1 MKRFFTTGEKH
12 TFSQNRAMVLNTLK
26 SIEQNF
32 FVRSYSYLDEIVNP
46 DNSTNNEKAH
56 AFAKRLVD
64 GIQDEICGHQ
74 RDMYES
80 FLYCAFICM
89 ERNLLPS
96 FENVVALARNTEI
109 YWLNKQKITPE
120 ILAKDKFLP
129 RFGLSGIICR
139 LSATMNGEWLPE
151 EEYVVGEPNY
161 YDFCKRFGYGTFC
174 RAVGQ
179 DYSISEENSDEIFE
193 RYRDEWDAA
202 IAMTIP
208 DEQDFFASY
217 RYFLDLFYERRRWF
231 KAEDIRKMFDIYLF
245 TEGKSV
251 LATTDSRL
259 NKLISD
265 LHDIDSDILDERDLL
280 ECAEDAEDITTLK
293 NSLSVFDMLKKQ
305 DTWINDS
312 TRYINEMLNGMNIN
326 YHSLITGSTLEETD
340 TRIRRLIGLI
350 TEKGIKKTWDISD
363 EEEEMLYCFFY
374 CALWE
379 GLTIH
384 GKSGNSKTTFGELI
398 HRADMAVHFY
408 RYSNLP
414 LGTDLLGGITRAVKR
429 TVPDDTEVHFEHDD
443 DANEKFDAELFDK
456 NEYIARANRLRDI
469 LRAQSENNP
478 PLPSLDHNSYLYDF
492 QSLISTAIKSFL
504 YSSGLTAFS
513 FGNDFENISV
523 DIRTAI
529 RKIEKVSNRMR
540 FLALQRTYK
549 AISNSDAE

>member
-1 MKRFFTTGEKH
+1 MKRILTAGDKNA
-12 TFSQNRAMVLNTLK
+12 FSQNRAMVANTLK

-74 RDMYES
+74 SDMYES

-139 LSATMNGEWLPE
+139 LSAMMNGEWIPE
-151 EEYVVGEPNY
+151 EEYVVGEPDY

-174 RAVGQ
+174 HAVGQ

-193 RYRDEWDAA
+193 KYRDEWDAA
-202 IAMTIP
+202 ITMTIP
-208 DEQDFFASY
+208 DEQDFFATY
-217 RYFLDLFYERRRWF
+217 RYFFDLFYERRRWF
-231 KAEDIRKMFDIYLF
+231 KAEDIRKMIDIYLF

-280 ECAEDAEDITTLK
+280 ECAEDEEDITKLK
-293 NSLSVFDMLKKQ
+293 NSLSVYDAIKKQ
-305 DTWINDS
+305 EEWINAS
-312 TRYINEMLNGMNIN
+312 TKYINEMLSGVNIN
-326 YHSLITGSTLEETD
+326 YRSLIAGSTLEETD
-340 TRIRRLIGLI
+340 ARIRRLIGLI
-350 TEKGIKKTWDISD
+350 VENGIKKTWDISD
-363 EEEEMLYCFFY
+363 EEKEMLYCFLY

-379 GLTIH
+379 GLA
-384 GKSGNSKTTFGELI
+384 GRYETTFGELL

-408 RYSNLP
+408 RYSKLP
-414 LGTDLLGGITRAVKR
+414 LETDLLGGITRTVKR
-429 TVPDDTEVHFEHDD
+429 NVPHDTEVHFEHDD
-443 DANEKFDAELFDK
+443 DENAEFDAELFDK
-456 NEYIARANRLRDI
+456 NEYAARANRLRDI
-469 LRAQSENNP
+469 LRAQSEHNP
-478 PLPSLDHNSYLYDF
+478 PLPSLEHNSYLYEF
-492 QSLISTAIKSFL
+492 QSLISTAIKAFL

-540 FLALQRTYK
+540 FEALQRTYK
-549 AISNSDAE
+549 SISGSDAE